1 MRLEHKTVVLGR
13 MVQGETF
20 GEMSFLIPNRTQGAY
35 GSVIADT
42 DEVDLVII
50 EGYYINALFN
60 ISWSFAGDT
69 KSSLTLNS
77 TLVQISVLFTC

>member
-1 MRLEHKTVVLGR
+1 

-42 DEVDLVII
+42 EEVDLVII

-60 ISWSFAGDT
+60 INPEFAGHFY
-69 KSSLTLNS
+69 KYLCYSLAHRIKQRQTEKP
-77 TLVQISVLFTC
+77 Q